1 MDIVYLI
8 GIVIAFFLV
17 FILMSKKNKSKADII
32 LTLWLSFV
40 GLNLLLYYI
49 HATGKYVTFPY
60 LLGLEIPMPLLYGP
74 FLFLYTVALTDQEHN
89 KKINTL
95 HFIPFVL
102 ALLSILPFFVLSF
115 PQKIKVYQEEG
126 KSYEVLRTVIFI
138 AIILSGFFYTFIS
151 LQKLDKHRKAIRE
164 QFSYTEKINLKW
176 LSYLILGLSIIWFV
190 AIFRQDNYI
199 FSAVVLY
206 VLFIG
211 YFGIKQVGIFTMAKP
226 EIPNEILEKVSI
238 EEGKIIADTIFDEK
252 KIEVQ
257 SGKIKYEKSKIS
269 SDEVSAI
276 QKKLMVLIQTEKTYT
291 DPELTLSDLAQ
302 KVNVHPNTLSQVIN
316 SVEQKNFYEFI
327 NDLRIEEFKKLI
339 AIPHNQKFTLLSL
352 AFESGYNSKTAFN
365 RNFKKNTGHSP
376 SDYLKQMNIS
386 LS

>member
-1 MDIVYLI
+1 MLYLI
-8 GIVIAFFLV
+8 GIVITFFLV
-17 FILMSKKNKSKADII
+17 FILTSKKNKSKADVI

-40 GLNLLLYYI
+40 GLNLLFYYI

-60 LLGLEIPMPLLYGP
+60 FLGLEIPMPLLYGP

-89 KKINTL
+89 KKINPL

-102 ALLSILPFFVLSF
+102 ALLSTLPFHALSF
-115 PQKIKVYQEEG
+115 PQKIKVYQDG
-126 KSYEVLRTVIFI
+126 GRAYELLSLIIFI
-138 AIILSGFFYTFIS
+138 AILISGFLYTFIS
-151 LQKLDKHRKAIRE
+151 LQKLKKHRKTIAE

-176 LSYLILGLSIIWFV
+176 LSYLILGSSIIWLV
-190 AIFRQDNYI
+190 AIFRQDNYV

-206 VLFIG
+206 MFFIG

-252 KIEVQ
+252 KIDVQ
-257 SGKIKYEKSKIS
+257 SEKIKYEKSKIN

-276 QKKLMVLIQTEKTYT
+276 QKKLNVLIQTEKTYT

-302 KVNVHPNTLSQVIN
+302 KISVHPNTLSQVIN
-316 SVEQKNFYEFI
+316 SVEQKNFYEYI
-327 NDLRIEEFKKLI
+327 NDLRVEEFKKLI
-339 AIPHNQKFTLLSL
+339 TVPENQKFTLLSL

-386 LS
+386 LG

>member
-1 MDIVYLI
+1 MLFAV
-8 GIVIAFFLV
+8 GISITFFLV
-17 FILMSKKNKSKADII
+17 FILTSKKNKSKADVI

-40 GLNLLLYYI
+40 GLNLLFYYI

-60 LLGLEIPMPLLYGP
+60 FLGLEIPMPLLYGP
-74 FLFLYTVALTDQEHN
+74 FLFLYTVALTDQEHS
-89 KKINTL
+89 KKINPL

-102 ALLSILPFFVLSF
+102 ALLSTLPFHALSF
-115 PQKIKVYQEEG
+115 PQKIKVYQDG
-126 KSYEVLRTVIFI
+126 GRAYELLSLIIFI
-138 AIILSGFFYTFIS
+138 AILISGFLYTFIS
-151 LQKLDKHRKAIRE
+151 LQKLKKHRKTIAE

-176 LSYLILGLSIIWFV
+176 LSYLILGSSIIWLV
-190 AIFRQDNYI
+190 AIFRQDNYV

-206 VLFIG
+206 MFFIG

-252 KIEVQ
+252 KIDVQ
-257 SGKIKYEKSKIS
+257 SEKIKYEKSKIN

-276 QKKLMVLIQTEKTYT
+276 QKKLNVLIQTEKTYT

-302 KVNVHPNTLSQVIN
+302 KISVHPNTLSQIIN
-316 SVEQKNFYEFI
+316 SVEQKNFYEYI
-327 NDLRIEEFKKLI
+327 NDLRVEEFKKLI
-339 AIPHNQKFTLLSL
+339 AVPENQKFTLLFL

-376 SDYLKQMNIS
+376 SEYLKQMNIS
-386 LS
+386 LG

>member
-1 MDIVYLI
+1 MT
-8 GIVIAFFLV
+8 
-17 FILMSKKNKSKADII
+17 SKKNKSKADLI

-49 HATGKYVTFPY
+49 HATGKHVTFPY
-60 LLGLEIPMPLLYGP
+60 FLGLEIPMPLLYGP

-89 KKINTL
+89 KKINPL

-102 ALLSILPFFVLSF
+102 ALLSTLPFHALSF
-115 PQKIKVYQEEG
+115 PQKIKVYQDG
-126 KSYEVLRTVIFI
+126 GRAYELLSL
-138 AIILSGFFYTFIS
+138 IILIAVLISGFLYTFIS
-151 LQKLDKHRKAIRE
+151 LQKLKKHRKTIAE

-176 LSYLILGLSIIWFV
+176 LSYLILGSSIIWLV
-190 AIFRQDNYI
+190 AIFRQDNYT

-211 YFGIKQVGIFTMAKP
+211 YFGIKQVGIFTNTVP
-226 EIPNEILEKVSI
+226 QIQNEILETSSI
-238 EEGKIIADTIFDEK
+238 EVNKTSNDTLFDEK
-252 KIEVQ
+252 EIEVQ
-257 SGKIKYEKSKIS
+257 PEKIKYEKSKIS
-269 SDEVSAI
+269 SDEVSTI
-276 QKKLMVLIQTEKTYT
+276 QKNLLVLMQTEKTYT

-302 KVNVHPNTLSQVIN
+302 KINVHPNTLSQIIN
-316 SVEQKNFYEFI
+316 SVEQKNFYEYI
-327 NDLRIEEFKKLI
+327 NDLRVEEFKKLI
-339 AIPHNQKFTLLSL
+339 AIPDNQKFTLLSL
-352 AFESGYNSKTAFN
+352 AFDSGYNSKTAFN

>member
-1 MDIVYLI
+1 MIYLV
-8 GIVIAFFLV
+8 GISITFFLV
-17 FILMSKKNKSKADII
+17 FILTSKKNKSKADII

-40 GLNLLLYYI
+40 MLNLLFYYI

-60 LLGLEIPMPLLYGP
+60 FLGLEIPMPLLYGP

-89 KKINTL
+89 KKINPL

-102 ALLSILPFFVLSF
+102 ALLSTLPFHALSF
-115 PQKIKVYQEEG
+115 PQKIKVYQDG
-126 KSYEVLRTVIFI
+126 GRAYELLSLIIFI
-138 AIILSGFFYTFIS
+138 AILISGFLYTFIS
-151 LQKLDKHRKAIRE
+151 LQKLKKHRKTIAE

-176 LSYLILGLSIIWFV
+176 LSYLILGSSIIWLV
-190 AIFRQDNYI
+190 AIFRQDNYV

-206 VLFIG
+206 VFFIG

-226 EIPNEILEKVSI
+226 QMPVEISENLSS
-238 EEGKIIADTIFDEK
+238 EESKKFNDTLFDEN
-252 KIEVQ
+252 KIDVQ
-257 SGKIKYEKSKIS
+257 PEKIKYEKSKIS

-276 QKKLMVLIQTEKTYT
+276 QKKLMILIQTEKTYT
-291 DPELTLSDLAQ
+291 DPELTLSDLA
-302 KVNVHPNTLSQVIN
+302 KKISVHPNTLSQIIN
-316 SVEQKNFYEFI
+316 SVEQKNFYEYI
-327 NDLRIEEFKKLI
+327 NDLRVEEFKKLI
-339 AIPHNQKFTLLSL
+339 AVPENQKFTLLSL

>member
-1 MDIVYLI
+1 MIYIV
-8 GIVIAFFLV
+8 GISITFFLV
-17 FILMSKKNKSKADII
+17 FILTSKKNKSPADTI
-32 LTLWLSFV
+32 LTVWLSIT
-40 GLNLLLYYI
+40 GLHLLLYYI
-49 HATGKYVTFPY
+49 YASAKYVTFPF
-60 LLGLEIPMPLLYGP
+60 LLGLEIPLPLLHGP
-74 FLFLYTVALTDQEHN
+74 FLFLYTIALTNQQHN

-102 ALLSILPFFVLSF
+102 ALLSLLPFFVLSF

-138 AIILSGFFYTFIS
+138 SIVLSGIFYTIIS
-151 LQKLDKHRKAIRE
+151 LQKLDKHRKSIAE
-164 QFSYTEKINLKW
+164 QFSFTEKINLKW
-176 LSYLILGLSIIWFV
+176 LSYLILGLSIIWVFV
-190 AIFRQDNYI
+190 IFREDKYI
-199 FSAVVLY
+199 FYAVVFY

-211 YFGIKQVGIFTMAKP
+211 YFGIKQVGIFTIAKTQIP
-226 EIPNEILEKVSI
+226 DEISENLSS
-238 EEGKIIADTIFDEK
+238 EENKKFNSSLFDEN

-276 QKKLMVLIQTEKTYT
+276 QKKLIVLMQTEKTYT
-291 DPELTLSDLAQ
+291 DPELSLSDLAQ
-302 KVNVHPNTLSQVIN
+302 KINVHPNTLSQIIN
-316 SVEQKNFYEFI
+316 SVEQKSFYEYI
-327 NDLRIEEFKKLI
+327 NDLRVEEFKKLI

>member
-1 MDIVYLI
+1 MIYLV
-8 GIVIAFFLV
+8 GISITFFLV
-17 FILMSKKNKSKADII
+17 FILTSKKNKSKADII

-40 GLNLLLYYI
+40 MLNLLFYYI

-60 LLGLEIPMPLLYGP
+60 FLGLEIPMPLLYGP

-89 KKINTL
+89 KKINPL

-102 ALLSILPFFVLSF
+102 ALLSTLPFHALSF
-115 PQKIKVYQEEG
+115 PQKIKVYQDG
-126 KSYEVLRTVIFI
+126 GRAYELLSLIIFI
-138 AIILSGFFYTFIS
+138 AILISGFLYTFIS
-151 LQKLDKHRKAIRE
+151 LQKLKKHRKTIAE

-176 LSYLILGLSIIWFV
+176 LSYLILGSSIIWLV
-190 AIFRQDNYI
+190 AIFRHDNYV

-206 VLFIG
+206 VFFIG

-226 EIPNEILEKVSI
+226 QMPVEISENLSI
-238 EEGKIIADTIFDEK
+238 EESKIINDTLFDEN

-276 QKKLMVLIQTEKTYT
+276 QKKLIVLMQTEKTYT
-291 DPELTLSDLAQ
+291 DPELSLSDLAQ
-302 KVNVHPNTLSQVIN
+302 KINVHPNTLSQIIN
-316 SVEQKNFYEFI
+316 SVEQKSFYEYI
-327 NDLRIEEFKKLI
+327 NDLRVEEFKKLI
-339 AIPHNQKFTLLSL
+339 AVPENQKFTLLSL

-376 SDYLKQMNIS
+376 SNYLKQMNIS

>member
-1 MDIVYLI
+1 MIYLV
-8 GIVIAFFLV
+8 GISITFFLV
-17 FILMSKKNKSKADII
+17 FILTSKKNKSKADLI

-40 GLNLLLYYI
+40 GLNLLFYYI
-49 HATGKYVTFPY
+49 HATGKHVTFPY
-60 LLGLEIPMPLLYGP
+60 FLGLEIPMPLLYGP

-89 KKINTL
+89 KKINPL

-102 ALLSILPFFVLSF
+102 ALLSTLPFHALSF
-115 PQKIKVYQEEG
+115 PQKIKVYQDG
-126 KSYEVLRTVIFI
+126 GRAYELLSLIIFI
-138 AIILSGFFYTFIS
+138 AILISGFLYTFIS
-151 LQKLDKHRKAIRE
+151 LQKLKKHRKTIAE

-176 LSYLILGLSIIWFV
+176 LSYLILGSSIIWLV
-190 AIFRQDNYI
+190 AIFRQDNYV

-206 VLFIG
+206 VFFIG

-226 EIPNEILEKVSI
+226 QMPVEISENLSS
-238 EEGKIIADTIFDEK
+238 EESKKFNDTLFDEN

-269 SDEVSAI
+269 SDEVSTI
-276 QKKLMVLIQTEKTYT
+276 QKNLIVLMQTEKTYT

-302 KVNVHPNTLSQVIN
+302 KISVHPNTLSQVIN
-316 SVEQKNFYEFI
+316 SVEQKNFYEYI
-327 NDLRIEEFKKLI
+327 NDLRVEEFKKLI

>member
-1 MDIVYLI
+1 MLYAV
-8 GIVIAFFLV
+8 GISITFFLV
-17 FILMSKKNKSKADII
+17 FILTSKKNKSKADVI

-40 GLNLLLYYI
+40 GLNLLFYYI

-60 LLGLEIPMPLLYGP
+60 FLGLEIPMPLLYGP

-89 KKINTL
+89 KKINPL

-102 ALLSILPFFVLSF
+102 ALLSTLPFHALSF
-115 PQKIKVYQEEG
+115 PQKIKVYQDG
-126 KSYEVLRTVIFI
+126 GRAYELLSLIIFI
-138 AIILSGFFYTFIS
+138 AILISGFLYTFIS
-151 LQKLDKHRKAIRE
+151 LQKLKKHRKTIAE

-176 LSYLILGLSIIWFV
+176 LSYLILGSSIIWLV
-190 AIFRQDNYI
+190 AIFRQDNYV

-206 VLFIG
+206 MFFIG

-252 KIEVQ
+252 KIDVQ
-257 SGKIKYEKSKIS
+257 SEKIKYEKSKIN

-276 QKKLMVLIQTEKTYT
+276 QKKLNVLIQTEKTYT

-302 KVNVHPNTLSQVIN
+302 KISVHPNTLSQIIN
-316 SVEQKNFYEFI
+316 SVEQKNFYEYI
-327 NDLRIEEFKKLI
+327 NDLRVEEFKKLI
-339 AIPHNQKFTLLSL
+339 AVPENQKFTLLFL
-352 AFESGYNSKTAFN
+352 AFESGYNSKSAFN

-386 LS
+386 LG

>member
-1 MDIVYLI
+1 MIYLV
-8 GIVIAFFLV
+8 GISITFFLV
-17 FILMSKKNKSKADII
+17 FILTSKKNKSKADLI

-40 GLNLLLYYI
+40 GLNLLFYYI

-60 LLGLEIPMPLLYGP
+60 FLGLEIPMPLLYGP
-74 FLFLYTVALTDQEHN
+74 LLFLYTVALTDQEHN
-89 KKINTL
+89 KKINPL

-102 ALLSILPFFVLSF
+102 ALLSTLPFHALSF
-115 PQKIKVYQEEG
+115 PQKIKVYQDG
-126 KSYEVLRTVIFI
+126 GRAYELLSLIIFI
-138 AIILSGFFYTFIS
+138 AILISGFLYAFIS
-151 LQKLDKHRKAIRE
+151 LQKLKKHRKTIAE

-176 LSYLILGLSIIWFV
+176 LSYLILGSSIIWLV
-190 AIFRQDNYI
+190 AIFRQDNYV

-206 VLFIG
+206 VFFIG
-211 YFGIKQVGIFTMAKP
+211 YFGIKQVGIFTIATSQ
-226 EIPNEILEKVSI
+226 IPDGISKNLSS
-238 EEGKIIADTIFDEK
+238 EEDKKFNSTLFDEK

-276 QKKLMVLIQTEKTYT
+276 QKRLIVLMQTEKTYT
-291 DPELTLSDLAQ
+291 DPELSLSDLAQ
-302 KVNVHPNTLSQVIN
+302 KISVHPNTLSQIIN
-316 SVEQKNFYEFI
+316 SVEQKNFYEYI
-327 NDLRIEEFKKLI
+327 NDLRVEEFKKLI

-365 RNFKKNTGHSP
+365 RNFKINTGHSP